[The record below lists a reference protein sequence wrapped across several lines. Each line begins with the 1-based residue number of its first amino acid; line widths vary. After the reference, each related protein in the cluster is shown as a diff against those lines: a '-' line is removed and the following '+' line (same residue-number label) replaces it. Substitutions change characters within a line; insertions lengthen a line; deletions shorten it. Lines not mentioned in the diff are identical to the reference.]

1 MRNENYNYIEQV
13 INKNVKDCNLLYTQ
27 VCYLIKLF
35 ILYDYDKNNGK
46 YNDYK
51 FNELVIRKCF
61 KLIKNNESIYEDNKD
76 NKDNEDKYSLIS
88 RLNNFYLE
96 YNSNENNKIKF
107 IKPNE
112 VSSISHITDSLSR
125 DIQTNF
131 TNNIILNYTKYLK
144 EYVNLNLKKKY
155 YTISYSEINDVYYD
169 LINNTLLSNSI
180 YHDWIDKNKILVV
193 PIFDKQIHIK
203 NFKDGLG
210 EHKKIFISYI
220 ESYIK
225 RNQKLLDFIHLNEDD
240 KKKTLKTIKNKLIN
254 EENDDDYIYNEWI
267 NENLNQIIN
276 DFNLSKKIDIDKELE
291 KNPYQFIKYMIY
303 MNTYLESN
311 GSKKKYQ
318 IIPIRTNLTPKF
330 IPISVDSLVDILDSK
345 YLLNNIKNY
354 YHADNKRGLILFE
367 TYFNFD
373 SKYIKKT
380 IKKGYVFSGLI
391 YTNGY
396 EINYIFNS
404 KSYENK
410 KNNFHAK
417 GKEEKK
423 YIKEKT
429 KELSNEKKVEFEKKR
444 IEEKE
449 KNKNENQKIYQ
460 DKIKK
465 NKNEEKEKI
474 KNILQTL
481 EKEINELNIKHQ
493 NDIKKIE
500 QTHYEKL
507 NDEFDKID
515 KKDKNN
521 KKILNEII
529 EKLNDDFLNKN
540 VFLKHIYDRNYATLI
555 NDHNNHIDEKY
566 NKIKKK
572 ELNNE
577 NSINEIKNKI
587 TKLKKELN
595 ELKKEKFLTINK
607 EYKKETKE
615 INTNL
620 NNYSNNKKII
630 NRLIKKIKKKVNL
643 LNYETKETSITKN
656 HINIILN
663 NIIKTLLIIKEMNIS
678 DLLNEYLNNLG
689 DINKFFNS
697 NSNEIIKQTVNL
709 SLKYLSID
717 MTSINSKLSNNIIKL
732 MNERLK
738 KLEKKELLKN
748 NEWYIK
754 HYVLIKKLNE
764 CSKEL
769 NKLMNEKKKIEK
781 ELWNLFKT
789 KNNEIIKVDDLSK
802 KALTILDKM
811 NWVVID
817 PGINS
822 ILTMMSKDGKNKMT
836 YSKSEYLNITQRNK
850 IQNKIEKI
858 KKEKITKLEN
868 KLTKDKT
875 RLRTSNIY
883 KNFNEYFILKME
895 IHNEV
900 CKLYEDK
907 RLNKLKWHLFINEKR
922 SESHLINKI
931 KNKYNNPLKKTVL
944 ILGDWSYNKKGLK
957 SISIPNKKYEKI
969 LSNHFLVLK
978 INEYRT
984 SIIENESELR
994 CENLIKK
1001 MDYKKMSIK
1010 EICSLEKVKE
1020 KNIDKYKKLMKDK
1033 KIHKILTCK
1042 TSVKFMKY
1050 INRDINSVKNMKKI
1064 VMSYIEKNEKPL
1076 LFIKGIKI
1084 CNSSMTKE

>member
-1 MRNENYNYIEQV
+1 MAFDVDNDIITIKQLLSNSLRNENYNYIKQV
-13 INKNVKDCNLLYTQ
+13 IDKNVKDCNLLYTQ

-35 ILYDYDKNNGK
+35 ILYDYDKNNAK

-61 KLIKNNESIYEDNKD
+61 KLIKNNEFINEDNV
-76 NKDNEDKYSLIS
+76 DKYSLIN
-88 RLNNFYLE
+88 RLNNFYFE
-96 YNSNENNKIKF
+96 YNLNENNKIKF
-107 IKPNE
+107 IKSND
-112 VSSISHITDSLSR
+112 VSSISHITDALAR
-125 DIQTNF
+125 DIQTNI

-144 EYVNLNLKKKY
+144 EYVNLNLKNKY
-155 YTISYSEINDVYYD
+155 SSISYFEINDVYHD

-180 YHDWIDKNKILVV
+180 YHDWINKNKILVI

-203 NFKDGLG
+203 NFKDGLE
-210 EHKKIFISYI
+210 EHNKIFIAHI

-225 RNQKLLDFIHLNEDD
+225 RNQKLSDLIHLNKND
-240 KKKTLKTIKNKLIN
+240 KKKTLITIKNKLIN

-291 KNPYQFIKYMIY
+291 KNPYQFIKYMVY
-303 MNTYLESN
+303 MNTYLELN

-354 YHADNKRGLILFE
+354 YHANNKRGLILFE
-367 TYFNFD
+367 TYFYFN

-391 YTNGY
+391 YTNGC

-423 YIKEKT
+423 QIKEKT
-429 KELSNEKKVEFEKKR
+429 NELSDELKIEFEKKHL
-444 IEEKE
+444 EEKE
-449 KNKNENQKIYQ
+449 KIKNENQKIYQ
-460 DKIKK
+460 EKIKK
-465 NKNEEKEKI
+465 IKNEDKEKI
-474 KNILQTL
+474 KNILQIL
-481 EKEINELNIKHQ
+481 EKEINELNIKYQ
-493 NDIKKIE
+493 NDMKKIE

-507 NDEFDKID
+507 KDEFDKIN
-515 KKDKNN
+515 KKDINN
-521 KKILNEII
+521 KKILNEIM
-529 EKLNDDFLNKN
+529 EKLNDGFLNKN
-540 VFLKHIYDRNYATLI
+540 IFLKHIYDRNYATLI
-555 NDHNNHIDEKY
+555 NDYNNNIDEKY
-566 NKIKKK
+566 NEINKK

-577 NSINEIKNKI
+577 NSMNEIKNKI
-587 TKLKKELN
+587 SKLKKELN
-595 ELKKEKFLTINK
+595 ELKKEKFSTINK

-615 INTNL
+615 MNINL
-620 NNYSNNKKII
+620 NKYSNNKKII

-643 LNYETKETSITKN
+643 LNYETKDTSITKN

-663 NIIKTLLIIKEMNIS
+663 NIIKTLLTIKEMNIS
-678 DLLNEYLNNLG
+678 DLLNKYLNNLG

-717 MTSINSKLSNNIIKL
+717 MTTMNSKLSNNIIKL
-732 MNERLK
+732 MNERFK
-738 KLEKKELLKN
+738 KSEKKELLKN
-748 NEWYIK
+748 DEWKIKYNE
-754 HYVLIKKLNE
+754 LIKKLNE

-769 NKLMNEKKKIEK
+769 NKLMNEKNKIEK

-789 KNNEIIKVDDLSK
+789 KNNELIKVDDISK

-822 ILTMMSKDGKNKMT
+822 ILTMMSKDGKTKMT

-907 RLNKLKWHLFINEKR
+907 KLNKLKWHLFINEKR
-922 SESHLINKI
+922 SESHLINK
-931 KNKYNNPLKKTVL
+931 K
-944 ILGDWSYNKKGLK
+944 
-957 SISIPNKKYEKI
+957 
-969 LSNHFLVLK
+969 
-978 INEYRT
+978 
-984 SIIENESELR
+984 
-994 CENLIKK
+994 
-1001 MDYKKMSIK
+1001 
-1010 EICSLEKVKE
+1010 
-1020 KNIDKYKKLMKDK
+1020 
-1033 KIHKILTCK
+1033 
-1042 TSVKFMKY
+1042 
-1050 INRDINSVKNMKKI
+1050 
-1064 VMSYIEKNEKPL
+1064 
-1076 LFIKGIKI
+1076 
-1084 CNSSMTKE
+1084 